1 MFNGLGPKKSRKL
14 EALGKDQGGEFPRH
28 ARLFRKAQKKV
39 ERRHFRDRRALMYF
53 AKEKKKAQR
62 QMGQD
67 PYLDT
72 PG

>member
-1 MFNGLGPKKSRKL
+1 MSRSTLAECLRRRMMYL
-14 EALGKDQGGEFPRH
+14 EK
-28 ARLFRKAQKKV
+28 
-39 ERRHFRDRRALMYF
+39 ER
-53 AKEKKKAQR
+53 KKAQR